1 MTSISSSN
9 SYTPMSPMSMSM
21 SNNIRMSC
29 FSLVRNLH
37 DSTTIVT
44 ISSILD
50 ILNPTI
56 RKSYLILSNNIPIL
70 ITRPVLTEVCV
81 ILVIMHSIFKL
92 ERVWLFMIISS
103 MSSYNST
110 AMSSYNS
117 TAMSSNNSTSVS
129 SSYSPNTSRTCHSRS
144 SYRHQERNRK
154 LHDCP
159 SSYNS

>member
-1 MTSISSSN
+1 
-9 SYTPMSPMSMSM
+9 M
-21 SNNIRMSC
+21 SNNIRMPC

-56 RKSYLILSNNIPIL
+56 RKSYLILSNNIPVL
-70 ITRPVLTEVCV
+70 VTRPVLTEVCV

-92 ERVWLFMIISS
+92 EWVRLFMIIST

-110 AMSSYNS
+110 TMSTNKSTTMSSYTS
-117 TAMSSNNSTSVS
+117 T
-129 SSYSPNTSRTCHSRS
+129 NTSRTCHSRS
-144 SYRHQERNRK
+144 TYRHQEGNRK
-154 LHDCP
+154 LHNCCISTP
-159 SSYNS
+159 SS

>member
-1 MTSISSSN
+1 M
-9 SYTPMSPMSMSM
+9 PM
-21 SNNIRMSC
+21 SNNIRMPC

-56 RKSYLILSNNIPIL
+56 RKSYLILSNNIPVFV
-70 ITRPVLTEVCV
+70 TSPVLTEVCV

-92 ERVWLFMIISS
+92 EWIWLFMIIST

-110 AMSSYNS
+110 TMSTNKSTTMSSYNS
-117 TAMSSNNSTSVS
+117 PSNSSHTSWI
-129 SSYSPNTSRTCHSRS
+129 CHSRS
-144 SYRHQERNRK
+144 SNRHQERNRK
-154 LHDCP
+154 LHDCCI
-159 SSYNS
+159 S

>member
-1 MTSISSSN
+1 
-9 SYTPMSPMSMSM
+9 M

-56 RKSYLILSNNIPIL
+56 RKSYLILSNNIPVL
-70 ITRPVLTEVCV
+70 ITRPELTEVCV

-92 ERVWLFMIISS
+92 ERVRLLMIISTVAS
-103 MSSYNST
+103 TMSSYQST
-110 AMSSYNS
+110 TMSSS
-117 TAMSSNNSTSVS
+117 KSPSMS
-129 SSYSPNTSRTCHSRS
+129 SSYSPNTSRTCHSRC
-144 SYRHQERNRK
+144 SYRHQKEIESFMIVVSQH
-154 LHDCP
+154 LADDSPC
-159 SSYNS
+159 